1 MARRKIG
8 ILGSGQVAQRLAG
21 GFLKHGH
28 EVFIGTRDVGQLSDW
43 KSKTK
48 ANAQLGSS
56 KEAAIFGDIVVLAV
70 KGIAAESLVKELAS
84 NLSGKTIIDTTNP
97 IAQVPPD
104 NGVIKYFT
112 DLNQSLMERL
122 QAIAP
127 KANFVK
133 SFSSVGNEFMVN
145 PDLPGGKPTMFIAG
159 NSQNAKNEVKSILD
173 QFGWDVADM
182 GRAEGARAIE
192 PLCILWC
199 IPGLLH
205 NEWSHA
211 FKLLKK

>member
-1 MARRKIG
+1 MAKRKIG

-21 GFLKHGH
+21 GFLKYGD
-28 EVFIGTRDVGQLSDW
+28 EVFIGTRDVSQLSDW
-43 KSKTK
+43 KSKTSESV
-48 ANAQLGSS
+48 QIGSS
-56 KEAAIFGDIVVLAV
+56 EDAAKFGDIVVLAV
-70 KGIAAESLVKELAS
+70 KGIAAESLVKELAP
-84 NLSGKTIIDTTNP
+84 NLAGKTIIDTTNP

-133 SFSSVGNEFMVN
+133 SFSSVGNAYMVN

-159 NSQNAKNEVKSILD
+159 NSEKAKDEVKLILD

-182 GRAEGARAIE
+182 GKAQAARAIE